1 MQATTLAL
9 VGATGGAGTTRTA
22 VELAALGAR
31 DGRDV
36 AVVDAAFTTQGLS
49 EYVSGRIDA
58 DVTALVTDEA
68 GASLSAAAYPID
80 TESSDRDGD
89 RALPG
94 RADLLP
100 ARAPFERAARA
111 KTAEAARKLERRIG
125 EATTAYDAVVVD
137 TAPVGSNEAVA
148 AVTAADRVE
157 AVTPATAHGRD
168 ALQRLRGRVADVG
181 GSVDGTIAV
190 ARAGES
196 GSGRDDESAGGADTR
211 LPPVD
216 PAVES
221 APEAA
226 TGTGEYVEALA
237 ETYERA
243 FDAALGADD
252 SVAERYVVAEI
263 GETAL
268 YHVRTRS
275 FPPEQPLV
283 FPLFRELDVTTI
295 KASRDADGLHLRAR
309 CPGRDSLSAFRR
321 SARDICDYVDVERL
335 YVERGLETGRQTLTD
350 RQREALALAHEHGYF
365 ETPSRTTLEDLSE
378 DFALQT
384 HSRRRR
390 ETRRRRHHRRYL
402 KTLLH
407 KHPRRSNPSY

>member
-1 MQATTLAL
+1 MHTRTLAL

-31 DGRDV
+31 DGRDA

-58 DVTALVTDEA
+58 DITALVTDET

-80 TESSDRDGD
+80 AESSDGD
-89 RALPG
+89 PDLPG
-94 RADLLP
+94 RVDLLP

-111 KTAEAARKLERRIG
+111 KTAEAARKLERRID
-125 EATTAYDAVVVD
+125 EAATAYDAVVVD
-137 TAPVGSNEAVA
+137 AAPVGSNEAVA

-190 ARAGES
+190 ARAGGSDAES
-196 GSGRDDESAGGADTR
+196 DIGENADTR

-226 TGTGEYVEALA
+226 TGTGEYVAALA

-243 FDAALGADD
+243 FDAALGI
-252 SVAERYVVAEI
+252 EFE
-263 GETAL
+263 E
-268 YHVRTRS
+268 
-275 FPPEQPLV
+275 P
-283 FPLFRELDVTTI
+283 
-295 KASRDADGLHLRAR
+295 GL
-309 CPGRDSLSAFRR
+309 
-321 SARDICDYVDVERL
+321 VERI
-335 YVERGLETGRQTLTD
+335 
-350 RQREALALAHEHGYF
+350 
-365 ETPSRTTLEDLSE
+365 
-378 DFALQT
+378 
-384 HSRRRR
+384 
-390 ETRRRRHHRRYL
+390 
-402 KTLLH
+402 
-407 KHPRRSNPSY
+407 RS